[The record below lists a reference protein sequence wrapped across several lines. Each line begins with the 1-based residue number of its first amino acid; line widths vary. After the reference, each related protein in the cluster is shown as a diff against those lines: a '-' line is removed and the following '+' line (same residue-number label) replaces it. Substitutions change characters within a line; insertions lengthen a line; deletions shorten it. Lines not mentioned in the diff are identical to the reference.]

1 MGGWNSSDLNVG
13 NLIYIFCFLF
23 FFCKVLLIQGHFYS
37 DFDISPS
44 LVGFGVKASPTA
56 IMGETK
62 TVWSFGTA
70 HQASVIG
77 MMRTVILNK
86 TGSVRCIHLTD
97 YNYSFPELWN
107 ALGDTV
113 WYQ

>member
-13 NLIYIFCFLF
+13 NLIYMF
-23 FFCKVLLIQGHFYS
+23 FFVWFFFVKFCLSKDIFILP
-37 DFDISPS
+37 FDISPS

-56 IMGETK
+56 MMGGTK

-70 HQASVIG
+70 HQAPVIG

-86 TGSVRCIHLTD
+86 TGSVRC
-97 YNYSFPELWN
+97 SFPELWN

-113 WYQ
+113 CYQ

>member
-1 MGGWNSSDLNVG
+1 MGRWNSNDLNVG
-13 NLIYIFCFLF
+13 NLLYMFFGF

-56 IMGETK
+56 MMGETK

-86 TGSVRCIHLTD
+86 TGSVRC
-97 YNYSFPELWN
+97 SFPELWN

-113 WYQ
+113 CYQ